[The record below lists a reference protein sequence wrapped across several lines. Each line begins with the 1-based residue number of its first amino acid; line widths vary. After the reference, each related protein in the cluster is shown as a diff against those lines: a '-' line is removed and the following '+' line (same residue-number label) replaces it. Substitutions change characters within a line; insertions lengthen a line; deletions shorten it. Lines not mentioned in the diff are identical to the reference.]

1 MEQAIV
7 NNETMLEKFSKEL
20 KMRDA
25 QVAALKDLT
34 VELQKALAA
43 NEQQIQKQ
51 RKQFHIAL

>member
-25 QVAALKDLT
+25 QVAGLKDLT

-51 RKQFHIAL
+51 REQFHIAL